1 MTRQLLAGLLIFAA
15 ASCNA
20 PETESAA
27 LSDTTS
33 QVNLAAHDYGVKA
46 SYSTDFAVGDHKHGD
61 LIVKLWKDFDA
72 NTFENGSAYFADSV
86 MAIFP
91 GYRAQLS
98 RDSMIAMAKSERARM
113 DSVHTS
119 IDAIVPLK
127 ASNKNE
133 TVVAIWGEEHAYI
146 KGKKQ
151 RRDLHEVWG
160 VNENGKVAWVKQYTH
175 AVAE

>member
-15 ASCNA
+15 SCNA
-20 PETESAA
+20 PETDKIAIADTAA
-27 LSDTTS
+27 QASS
-33 QVNLAAHDYGVKA
+33 AAHDYGVTA
-46 SYSTDFAVGDHKHGD
+46 SYSTDFSVGDHKHGD
-61 LIVKLWKDFDA
+61 LVVKLWKDFDA
-72 NTFENGSAYFADSV
+72 NTFENGDAYFADSV

-98 RDSMIAMAKSERARM
+98 RDSMIAMAKLERGRM
-113 DSVHTS
+113 DSVRTT

-160 VNENGKVAWVKQYTH
+160 VNENGKVTWMKQYTH
-175 AVAE
+175 AVNE

>member
-1 MTRQLLAGLLIFAA
+1 MTRQLLAALLLLA

-20 PETESAA
+20 PETEKAA
-27 LSDTTS
+27 TTDTTAAAS
-33 QVNLAAHDYGVKA
+33 ASAHDYGITA

-61 LIVKLWKDFDA
+61 MVIKLWKYFDD
-72 NTFENGSAYFADSV
+72 NTFDKGSDYFADSV
-86 MAIFP
+86 TAMFP
-91 GYRAQLS
+91 GWHSRVS
-98 RDSMIAMAKSERARM
+98 RDTLMAQAKAERARM

-160 VNENGKVAWVKQYTH
+160 IDENGKVIWMKQYTH
-175 AVAE
+175 AVPE